1 MNILTPISTLWES
14 DENIESI
21 KKHSDYFEG
30 RPPNGFK
37 NYTEVNDKVLA
48 FHCDVIQPIH
58 ELTQKDFDYIQSVI
72 NHYPNLKLIS
82 FHCAY
87 RSKKCFKYKGIG
99 YIEGYC
105 YSEDE
110 MKTNMRN
117 NISQIKQIVGNID
130 ILIENNNYY
139 PTKAYDI
146 VTDAKFISDIVY
158 ENDIWFLFDQAHAE
172 ISSHNL
178 KINYIDYINNL
189 PLDRCKQIHLCK
201 MGYNDS
207 IYSKDFHLAEDYHFA
222 LDQAEVTQLSNIINK
237 CPLVEYLTVEYYKDI
252 EGLLNSINLIKDI

>member
-1 MNILTPISTLWES
+1 M
-14 DENIESI
+14 
-21 KKHSDYFEG
+21 
-30 RPPNGFK
+30 
-37 NYTEVNDKVLA
+37 
-48 FHCDVIQPIH
+48 
-58 ELTQKDFDYIQSVI
+58 
-72 NHYPNLKLIS
+72 PNLYLIL
-82 FHCAY
+82 Y
-87 RSKKCFKYKGIG
+87 
-99 YIEGYC
+99 
-105 YSEDE
+105 
-110 MKTNMRN
+110 MKT
-117 NISQIKQIVGNID
+117 
-130 ILIENNNYY
+130 
-139 PTKAYDI
+139 
-146 VTDAKFISDIVY
+146 
-158 ENDIWFLFDQAHAE
+158 FLFDQAHAE